1 MLVFTGVYHP
11 HSLDVNLLVIRRH
24 DIAFIGTPWWVRS
37 GNAELSNLN
46 MASNKKHKRGHLSDS
61 SSDDDIVQ
69 TGYASRM
76 PVDHWPR
83 FVIIEPQDNGKS
95 LSKNPFVVAKTI
107 QGMAGDVKAVKR
119 LRQGELLVEC
129 STRSQSSNLLKLNSF
144 GGIPCKVSP
153 HQSLNTSKGII
164 RDRERCLQYLSEDE
178 LLLELRSQGV
188 THIKR
193 FSFKVNGVVTK
204 SNTYLLTFSVAT
216 LPQNIKAG
224 YHNINV
230 DVYIPNPLRC
240 YKCQR
245 YGHGASRCTNS
256 NVCYRCG
263 SEEHEGSDC
272 RQTPKCRNCQGPHMA
287 SSKECPMWIRE
298 SKISKIKFT
307 RNISFQEARKQVL
320 SETSSSVAAS
330 YATAASKTNKKPS
343 VVSVTCQTDITWCSS
358 TNPVMAPTPYLPSKS
373 ATPKV
378 STASSQ
384 TSEYSTSAIN
394 LPAQPSSQTSTS
406 QSSSPPKVQVSKKG
420 NTKHRSRASTSSSPS
435 SSQRA
440 VAKGGAPRAKAQPN
454 RLPKGEDDTIKTFNK
469 FDLLDVMDVDPV
481 ASHPRRT
488 SSTSPR
494 PGRNRSP
501 IQIP

>member
-1 MLVFTGVYHP
+1 
-11 HSLDVNLLVIRRH
+11 
-24 DIAFIGTPWWVRS
+24 
-37 GNAELSNLN
+37 

-83 FVIIEPQDNGKS
+83 FVIIESQDNDKS

-178 LLLELRSQGV
+178 LLLELQSQGV

-193 FSFKVNGVVTK
+193 FSFKANGVVIK

-224 YHNINV
+224 YHNIKV
-230 DVYIPNPLRC
+230 DVFIPNPLRC

-245 YGHGASRCTNS
+245 YGHGVSRCTNS
-256 NVCYRCG
+256 HVCHRCG
-263 SEEHEGSDC
+263 SEDHEGTDC
-272 RQTPKCRNCQGPHMA
+272 HQTPKCRNCQGSHMA
-287 SSKECPMWIRE
+287 SSKECPVWIRE
-298 SKISKIKFT
+298 SKISKLKFT

-320 SETSSSVAAS
+320 SETSSSATAS
-330 YATAASKTNKKPS
+330 YATTASKPTKKPS
-343 VVSVTCQTDITWCSS
+343 VVSVSCQTDITWCSS
-358 TNPVMAPTPYLPSKS
+358 TSPVMAPTPALLSKS
-373 ATPKV
+373 VTPKV
-378 STASSQ
+378 ST
-384 TSEYSTSAIN
+384 T
-394 LPAQPSSQTSTS
+394 SSQTSTS
-406 QSSSPPKVQVSKKG
+406 SINPVKSRHNKSSNS
-420 NTKHRSRASTSSSPS
+420 
-435 SSQRA
+435 
-440 VAKGGAPRAKAQPN
+440 KAQPCSSN
-454 RLPKGEDDTIKTFNK
+454 SSSKPHSSSSITKQATKTNIKNSVPSGRLHKGEDDPIQIHNR
-469 FDLLDVMDVDPV
+469 FDQLEDEMDYDQSP
-481 ASHPRRT
+481 PLCTRT
-488 SSTSPR
+488 SSASPR
-494 PGRNRSP
+494 RGRTRSP
-501 IQIP
+501 VKAPQPKTK